1 MRTRVDEKDNGLD
14 DMVDYEKLTV
24 AELKD
29 ILLKKGLPFTG
40 KKSVLIQRI
49 VDSEKMT
56 ILGWIDKKVMDYF
69 VLLIAIMFIATLL
82 FDPNGIFGCC
92 GLIVLFFMYNDGV
105 KEEPTSATISTL
117 VIVNQPVKPLKKKKK
132 KPKKKGLDLSEI

>member
-1 MRTRVDEKDNGLD
+1 MDLD

-56 ILGWIDKKVMDYF
+56 VSNWLEKKVMDYF

-82 FDPNGIFGCC
+82 FDPNGIFCCC
-92 GLIVLFFMYNDGV
+92 GLIVLFFVYNDGV
-105 KEEPTSATISTL
+105 KEEEKRVRKVLSDQWNGIFRY
-117 VIVNQPVKPLKKKKK
+117 KK
-132 KPKKKGLDLSEI
+132 

>member
-1 MRTRVDEKDNGLD
+1 ME

-56 ILGWIDKKVMDYF
+56 VSNWLEKKFIDYF

-92 GLIVLFFMYNDGV
+92 GLIVLFFVYNDGV
-105 KEEPTSATISTL
+105 KEEEKRLRKVLSDQWNGIFRY
-117 VIVNQPVKPLKKKKK
+117 KK
-132 KPKKKGLDLSEI
+132 

>member
-1 MRTRVDEKDNGLD
+1 MRKTIDVE

-56 ILGWIDKKVMDYF
+56 VSNWLDKKFMDYF

-92 GLIVLFFMYNDGV
+92 GLIVLFFVYNDGV
-105 KEEPTSATISTL
+105 KEEEKRLRKVLSDQWNGIFRY
-117 VIVNQPVKPLKKKKK
+117 KK
-132 KPKKKGLDLSEI
+132 